1 MRLRSLVSSEVLLPG
16 LLEKVKSAFAVQ
28 ISIFSYGTLRLPN
41 VQFANYGR
49 LLDGEPDTLCG
60 YRLEPV
66 KIDDPDV
73 VRISGK
79 AVHTIAVATGDPS
92 DRIQGMVF
100 ALSEDEL
107 TATDS
112 YETGAYLRIEAQLES
127 GRRAW
132 VYVAV

>member
-1 MRLRSLVSSEVLLPG
+1 M
-16 LLEKVKSAFAVQ
+16 Q
-28 ISIFSYGTLRLPN
+28 ISIFSYGTLQLPD
-41 VQFANYGR
+41 VQLANYGR
-49 LLDGEPDTLCG
+49 LLEGEPDTLCG
-60 YRLEPV
+60 YRLKPV
-66 KIDDPDV
+66 NIDDPEV

-100 ALSEDEL
+100 ALSGDEL

-112 YETGAYLRIEAQLES
+112 YETGAYLRIEAELES